1 MNPGVKTFGQ
11 LLYYISISAI
21 VALVRRRLTQ
31 GYFSY
36 LSLTE
41 PRLLQIDHARLSD
54 ARASLLVATAV
65 YALLAVV
72 LHHTAMR
79 VDVADGHVLAVT
91 HELEMATGA
100 GVYVQNDGRE
110 RSGGAGV
117 PDSEERNEIGGIRG
131 NGLVL

>member
-54 ARASLLVATAV
+54 ARASLFVATAV

-79 VDVADGHVLAVT
+79 VDVYDGHVQAVT
-91 HELEMATGA
+91 RELEMAIGA
-100 GVYVQNDGRE
+100 GAYVQDDGRE

-117 PDSEERNEIGGIRG
+117 PDNEERNEIGGIGG